1 MGAGGWPG
9 AALASPRTSLNVYGC
24 IECLFDTIKLC
35 GLKCFR
41 IRTEIHMLRAEV
53 MSIGQSCLWAKLAV
67 GRNHKFFRNVIC
79 SLRGFRKSNQK
90 LLSSLQFRF

>member
-1 MGAGGWPG
+1 MGAGPVLRWQ
-9 AALASPRTSLNVYGC
+9 ALELPYTYMYGC

-79 SLRGFRKSNQK
+79 S
-90 LLSSLQFRF
+90 